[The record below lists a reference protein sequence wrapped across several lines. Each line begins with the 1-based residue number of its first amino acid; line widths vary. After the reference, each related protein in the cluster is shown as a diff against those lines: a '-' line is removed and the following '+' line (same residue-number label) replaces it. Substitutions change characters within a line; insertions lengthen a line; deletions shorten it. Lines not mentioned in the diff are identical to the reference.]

1 MSPVNFIKWTA
12 NQCLNAKNIEVAEV
26 HVEYLEDTKETQFT
40 LVTPDGKIG
49 VCKVSNDEF
58 TVAVNAGQQAIRDFL
73 TPRFELIEFTM
84 PEPVK
89 DDTDDGKQSTVPEVQ
104 PGPSKPKG
112 RKRKPA
118 KDKGTGDEDAEAG
131 PDSADAGSSESETE
145 TEGAEPDAGQSPS
158 ETDE

>member
-26 HVEYLEDTKETQFT
+26 HVKYLEETKETQFT

-58 TVAVNAGQQAIRDFL
+58 TVAVQAETVRDFL
-73 TPRFELIEFTM
+73 TPRFELIEFKL

-89 DDTDDGKQSTVPEVQ
+89 EDTDDGKQPAVPEVQ
-104 PGPSKPKG
+104 PGPSKQKS

-118 KDKGTGDEDAEAG
+118 KDKGTSDEDPEAG
-131 PDSADAGSSESETE
+131 PDSADAGSPEPEAE

-158 ETDE
+158 QADE

>member
-58 TVAVNAGQQAIRDFL
+58 TVAVQAETVRDFL
-73 TPRFELIEFTM
+73 TPRFELIEFKL

-89 DDTDDGKQSTVPEVQ
+89 EDTDGKHPTVPEIQ
-104 PGPSKPKG
+104 PGPSKQKS

-118 KDKGTGDEDAEAG
+118 KAERSSDEDAEAG
-131 PDSADAGSSESETE
+131 PDSADAGSSEPEAE
-145 TEGAEPDAGQSPS
+145 AEGAEPDAGQSPS